1 LDPRS
6 GRRHPARPVPT
17 LVVSLLFLLVGTAAA
32 RAESARPFSVG
43 LHAGV
48 RLFEEDLDLEDDVAF
63 GLRAGLGACERFT
76 VLLDFVQSS
85 PARITTGAQASV
97 SALRGLTQT
106 RLLLGTVQPY
116 LLAGLGGVLF
126 NFDDTSDTAVG
137 AVTFGGGI
145 EMRLGTRA
153 SLYGEGSADLYRARS
168 VSYSPEGE
176 VLSSTERDTQ
186 TAWTVLT
193 GFQVEF

>member
-6 GRRHPARPVPT
+6 GRRHTARPVPT

-32 RAESARPFSVG
+32 GAESARPFSVG

-137 AVTFGGGI
+137 ALTFGGGI
-145 EMRLGTRA
+145 EMRLGSRA

-168 VSYSPEGE
+168 VAYSPEGE

>member
-6 GRRHPARPVPT
+6 GRRHTARPVPT

-63 GLRAGLGACERFT
+63 GLRAGMGACERFT

-137 AVTFGGGI
+137 AVTVGGGV
-145 EMRLGTRA
+145 EMRLGARA
-153 SLYGEGSADLYRARS
+153 SLYGEASADLYRARS
-168 VSYSPEGE
+168 VAYSPEGE

>member
-6 GRRHPARPVPT
+6 GRRHSGRPVPT
-17 LVVSLLFLLVGTAAA
+17 LVALLLFLLVDTAAA

-48 RLFEEDLDLEDDVAF
+48 RLFEEDLDLEDDIAF
-63 GLRAGLGACERFT
+63 GLRAGMGACERFT

-85 PARITTGAQASV
+85 PARVTTGAQARV

-106 RLLLGTVQPY
+106 RLLLGTVRPY

-168 VSYSPEGE
+168 VAYSPEGE

>member
-6 GRRHPARPVPT
+6 GRRHPGRPVAT
-17 LVVSLLFLLVGTAAA
+17 LVVSLLFLLAGTPAA

-63 GLRAGLGACERFT
+63 GLRAGMGACERFT

-85 PARITTGAQASV
+85 PARVTTGAQASV
-97 SALRGLTQT
+97 SVLRGLTQT